1 MGPPVGAPPGTP
13 PLRWGRPMADSCKPS
28 FDAQG
33 NYAGINMFKSESG
46 KKWSDIYGEEG
57 WCQKDKGM
65 KAEDR

>member
-1 MGPPVGAPPGTP
+1 
-13 PLRWGRPMADSCKPS
+13 MADSCKPS